1 MKKACKQCRAL
12 TDGGMCPVCKNTD
25 FANSWN
31 GRIILLD
38 PSNSAI
44 AKRLSVNAAAEYAI
58 KTR

>member
-12 TDGGMCPVCKNTD
+12 TDSGMCPVCKNTD

-31 GRIILLD
+31 GRIIMLD
-38 PSNSAI
+38 PANSSI
-44 AKRLSVNAAAEYAI
+44 AKRISVSSEGEFAI

>member
-12 TDGGMCPVCKNTD
+12 ADGGMCPVCKNTD

-31 GRIILLD
+31 GRIILID

-44 AKRLSVNAAAEYAI
+44 AKRLSVTAAAEYAI